1 MQAQDPIIGKRIG
14 GYRVTT
20 FIAHGSYGPVY
31 YAERSFPTGRG
42 VAIKILYSLPTSAPD
57 RGDRESRRSI

>member
-20 FIAHGSYGPVY
+20 FIAHGSYGPIY
-31 YAERSFPTGRG
+31 YSSYMSRDAAE
-42 VAIKILYSLPTSAPD
+42 TSQRTNP
-57 RGDRESRRSI
+57 

>member
-1 MQAQDPIIGKRIG
+1 MYEREVLQARKNIMSAQDPIIGKRIG

-31 YAERSFPTGRG
+31 YSSYMSRDAAE
-42 VAIKILYSLPTSAPD
+42 TSQRTNP
-57 RGDRESRRSI
+57 